1 MANAIPTLLAYSAPM
16 SLTRKGP
23 FKHLA
28 ASSLVPSEFCG
39 RLHTHGTAE
48 GARVPHCPSDDGP
61 HELEF
66 GVRKRPSM
74 YTLKYAGEAPQEI
87 IDRLTKK
94 RKPSTCSH

>member
-28 ASSLVPSEFCG
+28 ASWLVPCEFCG

-48 GARVPHCPSDDGP
+48 ARGCLIAHQTMVRMSTSSG
-61 HELEF
+61 F
-66 GVRKRPSM
+66 GSGRRC
-74 YTLKYAGEAPQEI
+74 T
-87 IDRLTKK
+87 R
-94 RKPSTCSH
+94 